1 MATPTPTPATPALPR
16 PPRAPI
22 SPATWALIACI
33 AVLGLAQ
40 IGGTNRPA
48 GQPVVNVTI
57 NQLAPTVAPVEQPAP
72 AVAPVE
78 QPAPAVAPVEQPA
91 PAVAPVAVGRPIR
104 QWHSLAGSVIDA
116 RLVSVHGESIRLA
129 TEYRELTVEL
139 SDLSVSDHFYVSQLL
154 EKASY

>member
-78 QPAPAVAPVEQPA
+78 QPAPAVAPV
-91 PAVAPVAVGRPIR
+91 AVGRPIR

-139 SDLSVSDHFYVSQLL
+139 SDLSVSDRFYVSQLL